1 MKGVTSVYR
10 IVNNNGN
17 PKIQYNNINTS
28 SWVDFAEVGGGR
40 ANYVDMAEE
49 LNKLN
54 STGSSTMFIKK

>member
-28 SWVDFAEVGGGR
+28 GWVDFAEVGGGR
-40 ANYVDMAEE
+40 ADTI
-49 LNKLN
+49 KLQSDLVLAN
-54 STGSSTMFIKK
+54 TGLLQKTFITK